1 MNDKWFTPVNKHI
14 QAEMSDDF
22 VLYLVSE
29 NGDIGDVLLAH
40 SVNNYEDN
48 FRPIKFESDL
58 IDGEVLVK
66 AKKISTFM
74 TIRNQL
80 KNDRLITCNIPGI
93 GEIYIG
99 IINDLTSKWKRL
111 ILANIKEGLLIDYEF
126 LVFKYESKLT

>member
-1 MNDKWFTPVNKHI
+1 
-14 QAEMSDDF
+14 MSDDF